1 MQEYKEIQIE
11 VTKVHD
17 AHKIAVRLKSCQDD
31 YKTMKLELD
40 KWFHC
45 HQLVQL
51 TNVAEHVICA
61 ARQRPSSN
69 VGSCW
74 YRATVLTP
82 EDSEVGPDYETKL
95 YVDMILHQYPISGI
109 CFGEINR
116 RRQGITNV
124 KERFIRSSREVLHK
138 EILCILH
145 PPITSSG
152 S

>member
-11 VTKVHD
+11 VTKVND

-40 KWFHC
+40 MWFHC

-69 VGSCW
+69 VGSGS
-74 YRATVLTP
+74 RDNLFALDDT
-82 EDSEVGPDYETKL
+82 G
-95 YVDMILHQYPISGI
+95 
-109 CFGEINR
+109 
-116 RRQGITNV
+116 
-124 KERFIRSSREVLHK
+124 RSALQTAK
-138 EILCILH
+138 
-145 PPITSSG
+145 
-152 S
+152 

>member
-61 ARQRPSSN
+61 ARRRLSSN

-74 YRATVLTP
+74 YRAVILTP

-95 YVDMILHQYPISGI
+95 NVDMRPMITISGI

-124 KERFIRSSREVLHK
+124 EERFIRSTREVLHK